1 MRKLALGR
9 YERGAPVRGGWAGGG
24 GPEIY
29 AAVAR
34 IAVS

>member
-1 MRKLALGR
+1 MRKPALGR
-9 YERGAPVRGGWAGGG
+9 DERGAPVRGGQAEGG

-29 AAVAR
+29 AAVAP